1 MKLYNKLLRVDVFL
15 LSGIILFFAVQQ
27 EPWHGIFAGFTAG
40 CLLISIMNH
49 IEYYKQTK
57 KLY

>member
-1 MKLYNKLLRVDVFL
+1 MKLYGKLVRVDVFL
-15 LSGIILFFAVQQ
+15 LAGIPFVFIVES
-27 EPWHGIFAGFTAG
+27 EPWHGIMAGFTAG

-49 IEYYKQTK
+49 ISYYRQTK